1 MTTITL
7 PSPAKLNLFLHIT
20 GQRAD
25 GYHNLQTIFQFVDYA
40 DTLTFTLREDG
51 MITLSPALAD
61 IASQDNL
68 IVKAARL
75 LQQQSQSHLGV
86 DIHLNKI
93 IPMGAGLGGGSS
105 NAATTLLALNILW
118 SLHWPN
124 EKLAQLGL
132 SLGADVPIFVYGR
145 AAWAEGVG
153 EALTPLELP
162 EPVYVVLKPDCKI
175 GTREIFSH
183 PALTRDS
190 TPIKVAASEA
200 QDGRNDC
207 ESIVTELYPAV
218 RNALSWLR
226 QYGEA
231 KLTGTGSCVFL
242 RCDTR
247 EQAQTLLS
255 VCPFEGFVAPAKNV
269 SPTHQALRLITQS
282 G

>member
-118 SLHWPN
+118 NLHWPN

-162 EPVYVVLKPDCKI
+162 ETIYVVLKPDCKI
-175 GTREIFSH
+175 GTREIFTH
-183 PALTRDS
+183 PALTRN
-190 TPIKVAASEA
+190 TPPITVSPHAA
-200 QDGRNDC
+200 QYGQNDC
-207 ESIVTELYPAV
+207 EAIVSELYPPV
-218 RNALSWLR
+218 QNALLWLR
-226 QYGEA
+226 QYGNA
-231 KLTGTGSCVFL
+231 KLTGTGCCIFVDCSTV
-242 RCDTR
+242 
-247 EQAQTLLS
+247 EQANKILAKST
-255 VCPFEGFVAPAKNV
+255 VDGFVTRGYNL
-269 SPTHQALRLITQS
+269 SPTHKALQKYLS
-282 G
+282 

>member
-1 MTTITL
+1 MLSTLTL

-75 LQQQSQSHLGV
+75 LQQQSQSQLGV

-118 SLHWPN
+118 NLHWPN

-175 GTREIFSH
+175 GTREIFTH
-183 PALTRDS
+183 PALTRN
-190 TPIKVAASEA
+190 TPPITVSPHAA
-200 QDGRNDC
+200 QHGQNDC
-207 ESIVTELYPAV
+207 EAIVSELYPPV
-218 RNALSWLR
+218 QNALLWLR
-226 QYGEA
+226 QYGNA
-231 KLTGTGSCVFL
+231 KLTGTGCCIFVDCSTV
-242 RCDTR
+242 
-247 EQAQTLLS
+247 EQANKILAKST
-255 VCPFEGFVAPAKNV
+255 VDGFVTRGYNLSPAHK
-269 SPTHQALRLITQS
+269 ALQKYLS
-282 G
+282 

>member
-1 MTTITL
+1 MLSTLTL

-118 SLHWPN
+118 NLHWPN

-175 GTREIFSH
+175 GTREIFTH
-183 PALTRDS
+183 PALTRN
-190 TPIKVAASEA
+190 TPPITVSPHAA
-200 QDGRNDC
+200 QHGKNDC
-207 ESIVTELYPAV
+207 EGIVSELYPPV
-218 RNALSWLR
+218 QNALLWLR
-226 QYGEA
+226 QYGNA
-231 KLTGTGSCVFL
+231 KLTGTGCCIFVDCSTV
-242 RCDTR
+242 
-247 EQAQTLLS
+247 EQANKILAKST
-255 VCPFEGFVAPAKNV
+255 VDGFVTRGYNLSPAHK
-269 SPTHQALRLITQS
+269 ALQKYLS
-282 G
+282 